1 MRQARGKFCAQ
12 MGKIVDYFVDFH
24 FYAPTHRCRIAH
36 VDMRPSARLPCRIV
50 RGVPFEETLFDADGK
65 IDALWPV
72 AAERDA
78 DLRQY
83 DARGSNCLAY
93 SL

>member
-1 MRQARGKFCAQ
+1 MTRAGKS
-12 MGKIVDYFVDFH
+12 GEIVNFH
-24 FYAPTHRCRIAH
+24 FYAPIRRCRIAQ
-36 VDMRPSARLPCRIV
+36 VDKRPSARLPCRIV

-72 AAERDA
+72 AAECDA
-78 DLRQY
+78 DLRRC

>member
-1 MRQARGKFCAQ
+1 
-12 MGKIVDYFVDFH
+12 
-24 FYAPTHRCRIAH
+24 
-36 VDMRPSARLPCRIV
+36 MRPSARLPCRIV
-50 RGVPFEETLFDADGK
+50 RGVPIDETLFDADGK

-78 DLRQY
+78 DLRRC
-83 DARGSNCLAY
+83 DARGSNCLTY

>member
-1 MRQARGKFCAQ
+1 
-12 MGKIVDYFVDFH
+12 
-24 FYAPTHRCRIAH
+24 
-36 VDMRPSARLPCRIV
+36 MRPSARLPCRIV
-50 RGVPFEETLFDADGK
+50 RGVPIEETLFDADGK

-83 DARGSNCLAY
+83 DARGSNRFAY
-93 SL
+93 SLRV